1 MLFIEEHVHNSEII
15 VFEKD
20 LGKEWKLKEEH
31 VPRHYELLERALK
44 DLSKSTAKSQLYKVY
59 NSKDFRISSQGKL
72 ESLNLITYFIIHRP
86 IQKFLQRMWNVAD
99 NKFIH
104 HIRILDGKGESNC
117 TTPVMYHQCT
127 LLIAQCYH
135 ELLHKEKQFFS
146 VSL

>member
-44 DLSKSTAKSQLYKVY
+44 DLTKSTAKSQLYKVY

-72 ESLNLITYFIIHRP
+72 ESLNLITVILLFIVQSKNSYRGCGMLQTTNLSTISG
-86 IQKFLQRMWNVAD
+86 FLMAKENPTAPPQ
-99 NKFIH
+99 
-104 HIRILDGKGESNC
+104 SC
-117 TTPVMYHQCT
+117 TTSVH
-127 LLIAQCYH
+127 
-135 ELLHKEKQFFS
+135 FS
-146 VSL
+146 